1 MNKNMFCHCVFIF
14 LVVLSIINP
23 YTDTTRKTTNKST
36 ILENVLTHVQH
47 NHVQTIGILDY
58 NSIF

>member
-1 MNKNMFCHCVFIF
+1 MFCHCVFIF

-36 ILENVLTHVQH
+36 ILENVLTHVQY
-47 NHVQTIGILDY
+47 NRVQTIGILDY

>member
-1 MNKNMFCHCVFIF
+1 MFCHCVFIF

-47 NHVQTIGILDY
+47 NRVQTIGILDY